1 MKVIS
6 PQRRRGAKRITACL
20 RFLGLAIIGATLY
33 ASSTTTWEMNSYQD
47 FIHGR
52 FQGISLSRYGRLTLA
67 PKMDAVFSSD
77 QPVVWSVAAAPDGS
91 LYAGTGHRG
100 RLFRI
105 DRTGKSTLVWTAEQ
119 PEIFAVAVDA
129 KGVVYA
135 ATSPDGKIYRIEGG
149 KSEEYFAPQSKYIW
163 CLVAGPGGVLYA
175 GTGDQGKVFRV
186 TGAGKGEVYY
196 ATEQAHVMGLAL
208 DSQGRLLAGTEP
220 NGILYRISA
229 KDRAFVLYNAALPE
243 MRAISAE
250 ADGSVYAVAMGGS
263 LAKRTQG
270 IPQTGQ
276 GVANA
281 PVVAATATSI
291 SVTAESAQAGPEI
304 KPQPE
309 PAKPQPVA
317 PPAVTATFAPMV
329 DVSGVEKSAVYKIN
343 PDNTVETL
351 WSSKEEN
358 VYDLLPWNGQLLFA
372 TDANGRVY
380 RLSADRKLSLIAQTN
395 DAEATRLVRDGDSV
409 LTATGNMGRIYKLE
423 DSLEA
428 SGSYEAPVHDAGGVA
443 LWGRIAWQLD
453 DPGGGIVS
461 MRTRT
466 GNSLRPDKTWSD
478 WSAPLTD
485 SSGTKIPSPN
495 ARYIQWKAEF
505 TGSGGK
511 TPALSNVSVAYLPQ
525 NNPPLIRSITIG
537 TQLAPVGG
545 ARQAQ
550 PAQTS
555 AYSITVTD
563 TGDAAPPASA
573 GTPTQTASRAASQ
586 QINISWQAEDP
597 DGDRLVYSLWFRGE
611 DEHEWK
617 LLRTNLHENSYAVDG
632 DALADG
638 KYFFRVVA
646 SDREMNPPGLAR
658 EAELVSSPVLID
670 NTPPV
675 VTAGTP
681 RKTASGFEVDFEAVD
696 ATSPLRHCEYSVDA
710 GIWVPLEAT
719 DGVIDLPREKFVVRL
734 DHLSAGEHLLT
745 LRAVDSANNAGLAKV
760 ILR

>member
-1 MKVIS
+1 MKLIS
-6 PQRRRGAKRITACL
+6 PPRCGGARKITACL
-20 RFLGLAIIGATLY
+20 RLLGLTIVGAALH

-77 QPVVWSVAAAPDGS
+77 QPIVWSVAAAPDGS

-105 DRTGKSTLVWTAEQ
+105 DRTGKSSLVWTAEQ
-119 PEIFAVAVDA
+119 SEIFAVAVDA

-149 KSEEYFAPQSKYIW
+149 RASEYFSPQSKYIW
-163 CLVAGPGGVLYA
+163 CLVAGPDGVLYV
-175 GTGDQGKVFRV
+175 GTGDQGKIYRV

-208 DSQGRLLAGTEP
+208 DDQGRLLAGTEP

-229 KDRAFVLYNAALPE
+229 KDKAFVLYNAALPE

-250 ADGSVYAVAMGGS
+250 PDGSVYAVAMGGS

-270 IPQTGQ
+270 IPQAGQ
-276 GVANA
+276 GAANA

-291 SVTAESAQAGPEI
+291 SVIAESAQAGPEI

-309 PAKPQPVA
+309 QAKQQPVT

-395 DAEATRLVRDGDSV
+395 DGEATRLVRDGDSV
-409 LTATGNMGRIYKLE
+409 LAATGNMGRIYKLE
-423 DSLEA
+423 DTLETT
-428 SGSYEAPVHDAGGVA
+428 GSYEAPVHDAGGVA

-453 DPGGGIVS
+453 DPGGGSIS

-485 SSGTKIPSPN
+485 FSGAKIPSPN

-505 TGSGGK
+505 AGSQGK
-511 TPALSNVSVAYLPQ
+511 TPAVSNVIVAYLPQ
-525 NNPPLIRSITIG
+525 NNPPVIRNITIG
-537 TQLAPVGG
+537 TQLAALG
-545 ARQAQ
+545 ATRQAQ

-563 TGDAAPPASA
+563 TGDAAPATSP

-611 DEHEWK
+611 GEHEWK
-617 LLRTNLHENSYAVDG
+617 LLRTNLHENAWSVDG

-646 SDREMNPPGLAR
+646 SDREVNPPGLAQ

-681 RKTASGFEVDFEAVD
+681 RQTAGGFEVDFEAVD

-719 DGVIDLPREKFVVRL
+719 DGVIDSPREKFVVRL
-734 DHLSAGEHLLT
+734 NHLSPGEHLLT